1 MTARLLILLTIFSSC
16 VGKLRIP
23 DNVIKP
29 EKMQNVLRD
38 IIKADALAQELS
50 QRDSSTDLRT
60 INIEM
65 YNNIFA
71 LYSITSAEFDS
82 SYKYYERHPSLMLT
96 MIDSLNQRQIR
107 AFKAKDRKYNPDSTI
122 KTSQ

>member
-1 MTARLLILLTIFSSC
+1 MTARLLIVLCVFSSC

-29 EKMQNVLRD
+29 QKMENILRD

-50 QRDSSTDLRT
+50 QRDSTKDLRT

-65 YNNIFA
+65 YNSIFA
-71 LYSITSAEFDS
+71 IYSVTSAEFDS
-82 SYKYYERHPSLMLT
+82 SYKFYERNPSLLLT
-96 MIDSLNQRQIR
+96 MIDSLNQRQTR
-107 AFKAKDRKYNPDSTI
+107 AFKAKDRKFNPDSTI